1 MSASIQNTQKVQFAD
16 LLEFMAVA
24 ECRSFTRAAAQLGIS
39 TTTLSRT
46 IRAVEDRLGQRLFD
60 RTTRHVGPTSAGQ
73 RLLERLRP
81 VLEDLEFA
89 LEELNEYHDR
99 PAGYPRPRRYLPD
112 SD

>member
-1 MSASIQNTQKVQFAD
+1 MSASIQITQRVQFAD

-60 RTTRHVGPTSAGQ
+60 CTTRHVGPTSAGQ
-73 RLLERLRP
+73 RLLEKLRP
-81 VLEDLEFA
+81 VLGDLEFA
-89 LEELNEYHDR
+89 LEELNEYRDR
-99 PAGYPRPRRYLPD
+99 RSRLSAPASILAD

>member
-1 MSASIQNTQKVQFAD
+1 
-16 LLEFMAVA
+16 
-24 ECRSFTRAAAQLGIS
+24 
-39 TTTLSRT
+39 
-46 IRAVEDRLGQRLFD
+46 VEDRLGQRLFD

-73 RLLERLRP
+73 RLLEKLRP